1 LPVFADFG
9 DFGMFL
15 SGRCDN
21 ALIRRPRET
30 PGEGV
35 LMSSFRKLRSG
46 LLVVAAAIMIV
57 AGFFGLP
64 APRAQA
70 FFVQNHELITRNA
83 LPPDQVSETAM
94 VQILVGPPPGAGAV
108 GTDAFFSDDFRHL
121 DNANSPA
128 DICARAQTAWATFEP
143 VILSGSRIAGNGLAD
158 GPAARAA
165 FGGLIHVQQDLYAHS
180 NWVEIN
186 IADGQ
191 PERLAP
197 PIFPSCDP
205 AVFPVGLHTG
215 YFELAYGNHEDPLAG
230 CPVGG
235 PPPGFVE
242 CHSSLNKDGP
252 NTFRGSQPVPGMN
265 MNMYDLAALLATRAT
280 TNLYEQIRRIVASS
294 NGQSAAVM
302 LFQAG
307 GGPAGPPINNAL
319 PQFG

>member
-1 LPVFADFG
+1 MP
-9 DFGMFL
+9 
-15 SGRCDN
+15 
-21 ALIRRPRET
+21 
-30 PGEGV
+30 
-35 LMSSFRKLRSG
+35 SFRILRSG
-46 LLVVAAAIMIV
+46 LPVVIAATALVAALL
-57 AGFFGLP
+57 GLP
-64 APRAQA
+64 APSAQA

-83 LPPDQVSETAM
+83 LPPAQVSETAM

-121 DNANSPA
+121 DNANNPA
-128 DICARAQTAWATFEP
+128 DICALAQTAWTTFEP
-143 VILSGSRIAGNGLAD
+143 VILSGSRTVGNGLAN

-180 NWVEIN
+180 NWVEISVTE
-186 IADGQ
+186 GQ

-197 PIFPSCDP
+197 PIFPRCDP
-205 AVFPVGLHTG
+205 AAFPIGLHTG

-265 MNMYDLAALLATRAT
+265 MNMYELATLLATRAT
-280 TNLYEQIRRIVASS
+280 TNLYEVTRRSVASS
-294 NGQSAAVM
+294 NGESAAVM

-307 GGPAGPPINNAL
+307 GGPAAPPISNGL